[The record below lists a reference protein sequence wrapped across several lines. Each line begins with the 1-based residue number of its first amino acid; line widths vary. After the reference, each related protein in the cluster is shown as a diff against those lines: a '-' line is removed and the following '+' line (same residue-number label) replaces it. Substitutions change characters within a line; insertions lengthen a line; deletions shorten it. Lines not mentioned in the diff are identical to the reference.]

1 MRSLAILAA
10 IVCLTGC
17 HSDPQKT
24 ATSTPTRDEM
34 FHKKAECEKYYDKL
48 KGELEEDQLTSEAL
62 YRVFYSPKRNSCL
75 SARYTIYEGGPNKNR
90 EKVYIDDIL
99 LHKEVWS
106 ESYDQPKKY
115 PEVQATLDEQ
125 IRQQGLE

>member
-1 MRSLAILAA
+1 VFRKQA
-10 IVCLTGC
+10 
-17 HSDPQKT
+17 D
-24 ATSTPTRDEM
+24 
-34 FHKKAECEKYYDKL
+34 CEKYYDKL
-48 KGELEEDQLTSEAL
+48 KADLEEDQLTSEAL
-62 YRVFYSPKRNSCL
+62 HRVFYSPKRNSCL
-75 SARYTIYEGGPNKNR
+75 SARYTIYEDGPNKNH

-125 IRQQGLE
+125 IKQQGLE